1 LRISTPQEA
10 VKAGQAWRRSSL
22 SQPGKALK
30 VDGVIS
36 GAGGCSTGGCGCGT
50 GTITGGGIL
59 TGGRTGCGGA
69 TGVVV
74 HAARASA
81 TIPRERGKLRRA
93 KDIRTDMWMLMMEA
107 AVAFFLLVFIV
118 WWTMYADKRPDHQE
132 RALRA
137 PDKPVDKQIDK
148 QADDTGAP
156 PELPRE

>member
-1 LRISTPQEA
+1 
-10 VKAGQAWRRSSL
+10 
-22 SQPGKALK
+22 
-30 VDGVIS
+30 
-36 GAGGCSTGGCGCGT
+36 
-50 GTITGGGIL
+50 
-59 TGGRTGCGGA
+59 
-69 TGVVV
+69 
-74 HAARASA
+74 
-81 TIPRERGKLRRA
+81 
-93 KDIRTDMWMLMMEA
+93 MWMLMMEA